1 MYWHINI
8 TATGLI
14 RKGFIKLIKT
24 YTCSATFYF
33 GHKNE
38 LITWLQ

>member
-8 TATGLI
+8 AATGLI

-24 YTCSATFYF
+24 YTFNDF
-33 GHKNE
+33 FLDNE